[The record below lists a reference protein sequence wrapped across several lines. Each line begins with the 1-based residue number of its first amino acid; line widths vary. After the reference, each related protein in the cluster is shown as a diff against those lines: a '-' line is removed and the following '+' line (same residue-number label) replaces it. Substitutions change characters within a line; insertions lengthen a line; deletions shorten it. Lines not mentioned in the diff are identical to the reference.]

1 LSVSCCPLS
10 KSTLIQFSTRCS
22 SYIMEVFTNCY
33 IYLATSV
40 GGLPWVLV
48 FGGWSC
54 RLEVSVKAQR
64 GLKSKTQW
72 QGLKSKAQREELKSE
87 AQWGRGVE
95 I

>member
-1 LSVSCCPLS
+1 M
-10 KSTLIQFSTRCS
+10 K
-22 SYIMEVFTNCY
+22 VFTNCY
-33 IYLATSV
+33 IYLATYV

-64 GLKSKTQW
+64 GLKSKIQW
-72 QGLKSKAQREELKSE
+72 QGLKSKAQREELKYQRPGGE
-87 AQWGRGVE
+87 GGVE